1 MDYNFEMETYLKQLN
16 PELHRRFRD
25 AMFPMGNGLSKYKMY
40 FPEFTDHTILH
51 SMNVISFCSRLIG
64 DRLDHLNADE
74 VYILLMACYLHD
86 SGMGIMRK
94 DYEAF
99 SDRIDFGDYFM
110 THDRTDLSAVIRDF
124 HHEFSAQ
131 FIRKYAAIFDIPSPE
146 HEQAIVQVVRG
157 HRITDLTDEREYPAD
172 FRVPDG
178 NSVCLPYLAA
188 IVRLADEIDVAA
200 DRNPVLLYDISRL
213 TDDRQI
219 RENKKV
225 QAVRRL
231 KITDSDFILE
241 VSTSEEEIRTEIGK
255 LADKMQ
261 NTLDYCRTVVSSRT
275 SFTITQEKV
284 RLESVVDPENEMCIM
299 DDN

>member
-51 SMNVISFCSRLIG
+51 SMNVISFCNRLIG

-86 SGMGIMRK
+86 SGMGITGK

-99 SDRIDFGDYFM
+99 SARIDFGDYFM
-110 THDRTDLSAVIRDF
+110 THDRTDIPAVIRDF

-131 FIRKYAAIFDIPSPE
+131 FVRKYAAIFDIPSPE

-231 KITDSDFILE
+231 RITDSDFILE
-241 VSTSEEEIRTEIGK
+241 VSTSEEEIRAEIGK

-261 NTLDYCRTVVSSRT
+261 STLDYCSAVVSSRT

-284 RLESVVDPENEMCIM
+284 RLESVVDPKNKMCIM
-299 DDN
+299 NDD

>member
-261 NTLDYCRTVVSSRT
+261 NTLDYCRAVVSSRT